1 MIFVDFNS
9 IFDYLSLASSSIYSS
24 ILVSCAR
31 NVKIKIKNIRS
42 NGIALV
48 KWQNYDSEAP

>member
-9 IFDYLSLASSSIYSS
+9 ILNFLSLASSCIYSS

-31 NVKIKIKNIRS
+31 NMKIKIKNIRS
-42 NGIALV
+42 NVIALV